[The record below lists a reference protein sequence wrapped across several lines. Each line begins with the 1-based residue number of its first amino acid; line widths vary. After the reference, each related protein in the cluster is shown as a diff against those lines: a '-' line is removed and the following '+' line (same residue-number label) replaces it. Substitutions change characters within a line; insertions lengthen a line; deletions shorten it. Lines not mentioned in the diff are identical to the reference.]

1 MRAELQSD
9 FYQAIVVGTV
19 VAMAWMAFTVWTLRW
34 LGRRD
39 GADPPD
45 LRIKIGV
52 RGFGVAPWLVCTGMA
67 GYVLLS
73 QFGGAEP
80 WAWGGVAAVSYLTL
94 LVVPTFYDSIEIAR
108 ERALAKFQ
116 RRVAKSNAFSAA
128 ILTFLE
134 VLATL
139 VFLRWVFRF
148 VRGLIGTG
156 RSAPPPSPASA

>member
-1 MRAELQSD
+1 MQVKSGRRGRRMRAELQSD
-9 FYQAIVVGTV
+9 FYQAIVVATV
-19 VAMAWMAFTVWTLRW
+19 VAMAWLAFTVWTLRW

-52 RGFGVAPWLVCTGMA
+52 RGFGVATWLVCTGMA

-94 LVVPTFYDSIEIAR
+94 PLSLWTGFAWAHFNE
-108 ERALAKFQ
+108 K
-116 RRVAKSNAFSAA
+116 
-128 ILTFLE
+128 ILLT
-134 VLATL
+134 
-139 VFLRWVFRF
+139 RK
-148 VRGLIGTG
+148 
-156 RSAPPPSPASA
+156 P